1 MSQSKKAVAVGYD
14 DSTADSELEET
25 IQQGN

>member
-25 IQQGN
+25 M

>member
-25 IQQGN
+25 I

>member
-14 DSTADSELEET
+14 DSTADSELEDT
-25 IQQGN
+25 I